1 DHSTYDGEAVGLILA
16 AWLLRSHCGARVG
29 VDAISIYTDCQ
40 SAISTVFDMKPGPGQ
55 YLFSAF
61 HNLIAPFKDTGHSA
75 TKFNIRWISAHSNV
89 PGNERVDEEAKLA
102 AQEDS
107 TPNLFLPPILRKRPL
122 P

>member
-1 DHSTYDGEAVGLILA
+1 LGSLTDHSTYDGEAVGLILA

-102 AQEDS
+102 AQGDS
-107 TPNLFLPPILRKRPL
+107 TPNLFLPPILR
-122 P
+122 